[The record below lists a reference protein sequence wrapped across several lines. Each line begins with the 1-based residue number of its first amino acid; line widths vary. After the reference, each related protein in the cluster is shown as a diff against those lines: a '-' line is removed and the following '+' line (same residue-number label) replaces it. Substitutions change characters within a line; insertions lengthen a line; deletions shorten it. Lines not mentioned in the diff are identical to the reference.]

1 MMKRVISY
9 ISAAL
14 CTSPLFAL
22 TEIKLDPKTTPEVV
36 LSTSSPNRI
45 TLEGGEITNVRFDQN
60 RFQAVIDEKTGEV
73 FISPYA
79 ECHAP
84 SSITLRT
91 SSGKSQTLNAIAQ
104 EGPGEVVYLY
114 DKDSKLDAQ
123 ASQTLPLTTDFHSKT
138 IELIND
144 ILSYKEPKGYG
155 PKELKETQFPLSPPL
170 ESTPLYF
177 YEGPFD
183 TLLVLS
189 VENRSN
195 TRVLIDTNTLKSPR
209 ERWVFSQKTCLKERE
224 KMLMVVCRSKG
235 SEGEKN
241 GRN

>member
-1 MMKRVISY
+1 MMKKVISS

-14 CTSPLFAL
+14 CASSLFAL
-22 TEIKLDPKTTPEVV
+22 TEIELDPKTTPEVV
-36 LSTSSPNRI
+36 LSINSPNRI
-45 TLEGGEITNVRFDQN
+45 TIEGGEITGVRFDQN

-73 FISPYA
+73 FITPHE
-79 ECHAP
+79 ECKVP

-91 SSGKSQTLNAIAQ
+91 SSGKSQTLNVVTQ
-104 EGPGEVVYLY
+104 DVPGEVIYLY
-114 DKDSKLDAQ
+114 DKSSKLEAP
-123 ASQTLPLTTDFHSKT
+123 TLPLTTDFHSKT

-144 ILSYKEPKGYG
+144 LLAYKEPKGYG
-155 PKELKETQFPLSPPL
+155 PKELKDTKFPLAPPL
-170 ESTPLYF
+170 ESTPLYL

-195 TRVLIDTNTLKSPR
+195 TRVLLDPHTLKSPQ
-209 ERWVFSQKTCLKERE
+209 ERWVFCQKTCLKERE
-224 KMLMVVCRSKG
+224 KMLIIVCRHKE
-235 SEGEKN
+235 SEGEQS